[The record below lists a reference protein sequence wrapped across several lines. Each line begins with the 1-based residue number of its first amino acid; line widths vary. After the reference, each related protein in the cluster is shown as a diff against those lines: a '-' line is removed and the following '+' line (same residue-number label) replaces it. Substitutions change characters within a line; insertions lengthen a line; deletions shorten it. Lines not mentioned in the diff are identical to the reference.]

1 MRCHN
6 IFLILLLFFYTLSC
20 GNSAETNQEKIRNAN
35 KSNKPTT
42 AFSQKINSKK
52 NKAYKKNQNSA
63 SQKIKAPDFN
73 LADLDGNVLN
83 FSAYEGQVVMLTFGE
98 HGVAHA

>member
-20 GNSAETNQEKIRNAN
+20 GNSAETSNEKTSSVE

-42 AFSQKINSKK
+42 TFSQKINSKK
-52 NKAYKKNQNSA
+52 NKAK
-63 SQKIKAPDFN
+63 KIKILLPKKSR
-73 LADLDGNVLN
+73 LLILI
-83 FSAYEGQVVMLTFGE
+83 
-98 HGVAHA
+98 